1 MELSVCVRG
10 FLCYIKLIKMQ
21 NKYLSALR
29 TKYAS
34 FGLSKEALD
43 RVALQRVKTI
53 ANEDEIDADIA
64 SSDTAMLIMKE
75 MQGSADAQR
84 NRAAQIQKELDDLRQ
99 NQQPK
104 PQEADNQSQLEFAQ
118 QMKTMMEMMMGLK
131 AEMDAGKKKAH
142 AEAVLAQAHEV
153 MSANGCTNKFMRD
166 YTLKGIEI
174 SESDTA
180 ETIAQKC
187 KPIYDQNCK
196 EAFGE
201 GFVPPKSNHAGNGEL
216 DYAAMT
222 KALQDASLLPK

>member
-1 MELSVCVRG
+1 
-10 FLCYIKLIKMQ
+10 MQ

-53 ANEDEIDADIA
+53 ASEDEIDADIA

-84 NRAAQIQKELDDLRQ
+84 NRAVQIQKELDDLKQKQQPDGQKSSGQ
-99 NQQPK
+99 NQS
-104 PQEADNQSQLEFAQ
+104 DFAE
-118 QMKTMMEMMMGLK
+118 QMKTMMEMMAGMK
-131 AEMDAGKKKAH
+131 AEMDASKKKAH
-142 AEAVLAQAHEV
+142 TDAVIAQVHEV
-153 MSANGCTNKFMRD
+153 MKSKGCTNKFIRD
-166 YTLKGIEI
+166 YTLKGIEVGD
-174 SESDTA
+174 SDTA
-180 ETIAQKC
+180 DSIAEKC

-201 GFVPPKSNHAGNGEL
+201 GFVPPKGGSYGRAEANDAYE
-216 DYAAMT
+216 T
-222 KALQDASLLPK
+222 KILQDRGLLPKSKN